1 MVVTVLSAGC
11 GVSSNDVAQA
21 APREHAAHTHAER
34 DPDRLWCN
42 EHGVYEDECTIC
54 HPELAAAAEERDPN
68 RLWCNEHGVYED
80 ECTIC
85 HPEMASESEQD
96 DDGHGHDNHSGGAEV
111 LWCKEHDVAEG
122 ECGLCHPELVADL
135 EPGQGMK
142 VRFESD
148 ASVTKAG
155 VEVGRPSESTMLR
168 PSRSWDR

>member
-1 MVVTVLSAGC
+1 MNVKTRPQTLVSSRSHPRRFTSSLIAILSVMVVTVLSAGC

-54 HPELAAAAEERDPN
+54 DPELAAAAEERDPN

-85 HPEMASESEQD
+85 HPEMALESSKTTTGTGTTTTPEVRRCF
-96 DDGHGHDNHSGGAEV
+96 GARSTT
-111 LWCKEHDVAEG
+111 W
-122 ECGLCHPELVADL
+122 
-135 EPGQGMK
+135 
-142 VRFESD
+142 RR
-148 ASVTKAG
+148 ASAACVIQNWLQTSNPAKG
-155 VEVGRPSESTMLR
+155 
-168 PSRSWDR
+168 